1 MDKVKELMKAFEE
14 ANINKMKLEMHDL
27 KLELEKSSG
36 TAQKSIETRREET
49 IEEKEPQSDI
59 LAYKVKSP
67 LVGTLYASPS
77 PDAKAYVQVGD
88 HVTKGTTLCII
99 EAMKVMNEIKAP
111 VNGVIQKILVQANDM
126 VEYDQ
131 VLMTIEED

>member
-1 MDKVKELMKAFEE
+1 MDKVEELMKAFEE
-14 ANINKMKLEMHDL
+14 ANINKMKLELHDL

-36 TAQKSIETRREET
+36 AVQKSIETRREEA
-49 IEEKEPQSDI
+49 IEVKEPQSDI
-59 LAYKVKSP
+59 LAYKIKSP
-67 LVGTLYASPS
+67 LVGTFYASSS

-111 VNGVIQKILVQANDM
+111 VDGVIQKILVQTNDM

-131 VLMTIEED
+131 VIMTIEED

>member
-1 MDKVKELMKAFEE
+1 MDKVEELMKAFEE
-14 ANINKMKLEMHDL
+14 ANINKMKLELHDL
-27 KLELEKSSG
+27 KLELEKSSD
-36 TAQKSIETRREET
+36 AVQKSIETRREEA
-49 IEEKEPQSDI
+49 IEVKEPQSDI

-67 LVGTLYASPS
+67 LVGTFYASSS

-111 VNGVIQKILVQANDM
+111 VDGVIQKILVQTNDM

-131 VLMTIEED
+131 VIMTIEED

>member
-1 MDKVKELMKAFEE
+1 MDKVKVLMKAFEE

-67 LVGTLYASPS
+67 LVGTFYASPS

>member
-36 TAQKSIETRREET
+36 TAQKSIETRREE
-49 IEEKEPQSDI
+49 ILEEKEPQSDI

-67 LVGTLYASPS
+67 LVGTFYASPS

>member
-1 MDKVKELMKAFEE
+1 
-14 ANINKMKLEMHDL
+14 
-27 KLELEKSSG
+27 
-36 TAQKSIETRREET
+36 
-49 IEEKEPQSDI
+49 
-59 LAYKVKSP
+59 
-67 LVGTLYASPS
+67 
-77 PDAKAYVQVGD
+77 YVQVGD
-88 HVTKGTTLCII
+88 HVIKGTTLCII

>member
-36 TAQKSIETRREET
+36 TAQKSIEKRREET

-67 LVGTLYASPS
+67 LVGTFYASPS

-88 HVTKGTTLCII
+88 HVIKGTTLCII

>member
-67 LVGTLYASPS
+67 LVGTFYASPS

-88 HVTKGTTLCII
+88 HVIKGTTLCII

-111 VNGVIQKILVQANDM
+111 VNGVIKKILVQANDM

>member
-67 LVGTLYASPS
+67 LVGTFYASPS
-77 PDAKAYVQVGD
+77 PGAKAYVQVGD
-88 HVTKGTTLCII
+88 HVIKGTTLCII

>member
-49 IEEKEPQSDI
+49 LEEKEPQSDI

-67 LVGTLYASPS
+67 LVGTFYASPS

>member
-1 MDKVKELMKAFEE
+1 MDKVEELMKAFEV
-14 ANINKMKLEMHDL
+14 ANINKMKLELHDL

-36 TAQKSIETRREET
+36 AVQKSIETRREEA
-49 IEEKEPQSDI
+49 IEVKEPQSDI

-67 LVGTLYASPS
+67 LVGTFYASSS

-111 VNGVIQKILVQANDM
+111 VDGVIQKILVQTNDM

-131 VLMTIEED
+131 VIMTIEED

>member
-1 MDKVKELMKAFEE
+1 MDKIEELMKAFEE
-14 ANINKMKLEMHDL
+14 ANINKMKLELHDL

-36 TAQKSIETRREET
+36 AVQKSIETRREEA
-49 IEEKEPQSDI
+49 IEVKEPQSDI

-67 LVGTLYASPS
+67 LVGTFYASSS

-111 VNGVIQKILVQANDM
+111 VDGVIQKILVQTNDM

-131 VLMTIEED
+131 VIMTIEED

>member
-1 MDKVKELMKAFEE
+1 MDKVKELMKDFEE

-67 LVGTLYASPS
+67 LVGTFYASPS

-88 HVTKGTTLCII
+88 HVIKGTTLCII

>member
-67 LVGTLYASPS
+67 LVGTFYASPS

-88 HVTKGTTLCII
+88 HVIKGTTLCII

-111 VNGVIQKILVQANDM
+111 VNGVIQKILVQTNDM

>member
-67 LVGTLYASPS
+67 LVGTFYASPS

-88 HVTKGTTLCII
+88 HVIKGTTLCII

>member
-1 MDKVKELMKAFEE
+1 MDIVKDLMKAFEE
-14 ANINKMKLEMHDL
+14 ANINKMKVEMHDL
-27 KLELEKSSG
+27 KLELEKG
-36 TAQKSIETRREET
+36 TGPVVKSIVTKREET
-49 IEEKEPQSDI
+49 IEEKEPQSDVLGYEI
-59 LAYKVKSP
+59 KSP
-67 LVGTLYASPS
+67 LVGTFYASSS

-88 HVTKGTTLCII
+88 HVSKGTTLCII

-111 VNGVIQKILVQANDM
+111 VDGVIQKILVQTNDM

>member
-67 LVGTLYASPS
+67 LVGTFYASLS

>member
-1 MDKVKELMKAFEE
+1 MDIVKDLMKAFEE
-14 ANINKMKLEMHDL
+14 ANINKMKVEMHDL
-27 KLELEKSSG
+27 KLELEKG
-36 TAQKSIETRREET
+36 TGPVVKSIVTKREET
-49 IEEKEPQSDI
+49 IEEKEPQSDV
-59 LAYKVKSP
+59 LGYEVKSP
-67 LVGTLYASPS
+67 LVGTFYASSS

-88 HVTKGTTLCII
+88 HVSKGTTLCII

-111 VNGVIQKILVQANDM
+111 VDGVIQKILVQTNDM

>member
-1 MDKVKELMKAFEE
+1 MDKVKVLMKAFEE

-67 LVGTLYASPS
+67 LVGTFYASPS
-77 PDAKAYVQVGD
+77 PDAKAYVQVED

>member
-36 TAQKSIETRREET
+36 TAQKSIETRREE
-49 IEEKEPQSDI
+49 ILEEKEPQSDI

-67 LVGTLYASPS
+67 LVGTFYASPS

-88 HVTKGTTLCII
+88 HVIKGTTLCII

>member
-36 TAQKSIETRREET
+36 TAHKSIETRREET

-67 LVGTLYASPS
+67 LVGTFYASPS
-77 PDAKAYVQVGD
+77 SDAKAYVQVGD

-111 VNGVIQKILVQANDM
+111 VNGVIQKILVLNIIRQHGN
-126 VEYDQ
+126 VI
-131 VLMTIEED
+131 VRTISV

>member
-27 KLELEKSSG
+27 KLELEKSNG

-67 LVGTLYASPS
+67 LVGTFYASPS

>member
-36 TAQKSIETRREET
+36 TARKSIETRREET

-67 LVGTLYASPS
+67 LVGTFYASPS

-88 HVTKGTTLCII
+88 HVIKGTTLCII

>member
-67 LVGTLYASPS
+67 LVGAFYASPS

-88 HVTKGTTLCII
+88 HVIKGTTLCII

>member
-1 MDKVKELMKAFEE
+1 M
-14 ANINKMKLEMHDL
+14 
-27 KLELEKSSG
+27 
-36 TAQKSIETRREET
+36 KSIVTKREET
-49 IEEKEPQSDI
+49 IEEKEPQSDV
-59 LAYKVKSP
+59 LGYEVKSP
-67 LVGTLYASPS
+67 LVGTFYASSS

-88 HVTKGTTLCII
+88 HVSKGTTLCII

-111 VNGVIQKILVQANDM
+111 VDGVIQKILVQTNDM

>member
-1 MDKVKELMKAFEE
+1 MDKVEELMKAFEE
-14 ANINKMKLEMHDL
+14 ANINKMKLELHDL

-36 TAQKSIETRREET
+36 AVQKSIETRREEA
-49 IEEKEPQSDI
+49 IEVKEPQSDI

-67 LVGTLYASPS
+67 LVGTFYASSS

-88 HVTKGTTLCII
+88 HVTKVTTLCII

-111 VNGVIQKILVQANDM
+111 VDGVIQKILVQTNDM

-131 VLMTIEED
+131 VIMTIEED

>member
-1 MDKVKELMKAFEE
+1 MDKVEELMKAFEE
-14 ANINKMKLEMHDL
+14 ANINKMKLELHDL

-36 TAQKSIETRREET
+36 AVQKSIETRREEA
-49 IEEKEPQSDI
+49 IEVKEPQSDI

-67 LVGTLYASPS
+67 LVGTFYASSS

-111 VNGVIQKILVQANDM
+111 VDGVIQKILVQTNDM

-131 VLMTIEED
+131 VIMTIEED

>member
-1 MDKVKELMKAFEE
+1 MDKVEELMKAFEE
-14 ANINKMKLEMHDL
+14 ANINKMKLELHDL

-36 TAQKSIETRREET
+36 AVQKSIETRREEA
-49 IEEKEPQSDI
+49 IEVKEPQSDI

-67 LVGTLYASPS
+67 LVGTFYASSS

-99 EAMKVMNEIKAP
+99 EAMKVMN
-111 VNGVIQKILVQANDM
+111 
-126 VEYDQ
+126 
-131 VLMTIEED
+131 

>member
-67 LVGTLYASPS
+67 LVGTFYASPS

>member
-1 MDKVKELMKAFEE
+1 MDKVEELMKAFEE
-14 ANINKMKLEMHDL
+14 ANINKMKLELHDL

-36 TAQKSIETRREET
+36 AVQKSIETRREEA
-49 IEEKEPQSDI
+49 IEVKEPQSDI

-67 LVGTLYASPS
+67 LVGTFYASSS
-77 PDAKAYVQVGD
+77 PYAKAYVQVGD

-111 VNGVIQKILVQANDM
+111 VDGVIQKILVQTNDM

-131 VLMTIEED
+131 VIMTIEED

>member
-1 MDKVKELMKAFEE
+1 MDKVEELMKAFEE
-14 ANINKMKLEMHDL
+14 ANINKMKLELHDL
-27 KLELEKSSG
+27 KLELDKSSG
-36 TAQKSIETRREET
+36 AVQKSIETRREEA
-49 IEEKEPQSDI
+49 IEVKEPQSDI

-67 LVGTLYASPS
+67 LVGTFYASSS

-111 VNGVIQKILVQANDM
+111 VDGVIQKILVQTNDM

-131 VLMTIEED
+131 VIMTIEED

>member
-36 TAQKSIETRREET
+36 TARKSIETRREET

-67 LVGTLYASPS
+67 LVGTFYASPS